1 MIIDEVIHM
10 GTKGFTN
17 CLQIFP
23 STDMKKTSE
32 FYERIGF
39 RAVNYIDSIE
49 PHICLYKDRIEIV
62 LTKSNQEYI
71 VPNREIHGYGYD
83 AYFITDNQEEMERSL
98 GELGVKIVRPLSTT
112 DYNNKEF
119 VFEDIDRRWIAVGK
133 KQ

>member
-1 MIIDEVIHM
+1 
-10 GTKGFTN
+10 
-17 CLQIFP
+17 
-23 STDMKKTSE
+23 MKKTAE

-39 RAVNYIDSIE
+39 RAESYLESIE
-49 PHICLYKDRIEIV
+49 PHICLYRDQIEIV
-62 LTKSNQEYI
+62 LTSSNQENI

-83 AYFITDNQEEMERSL
+83 AYLITDNQEEMERSL
-98 GELGVKIVRPLSTT
+98 SELGVRIVRPLLIT

>member
-1 MIIDEVIHM
+1 M
-10 GTKGFTN
+10 FTN

-23 STDMKKTSE
+23 SSDMNKTKE

-39 RAVNYIDSIE
+39 TSASYLDSEE
-49 PHICLYKDRIEIV
+49 PHICLYRDKIEIV
-62 LTKSNQEYI
+62 LTKSNREYI

-83 AYFITDNQEEMERSL
+83 AYFITDKQEEMEKEIK
-98 GELGVKIVRPLSTT
+98 ELGVKIVRPLITT

>member
-1 MIIDEVIHM
+1 M
-10 GTKGFTN
+10 FAN

-23 STDMKKTSE
+23 SSDMNKTAE
-32 FYERIGF
+32 FYEHIGF
-39 RAVNYIDSIE
+39 RAESYLDSVE
-49 PHICLYKDRIEIV
+49 PHICLYRDRIEIV

-71 VPNREIHGYGYD
+71 VPTREIHGYGYD
-83 AYFITDNQEEMERSL
+83 AYLITDNQEEMEQGFS
-98 GELGVKIVRPLSTT
+98 ELGVKIVRPLLTT